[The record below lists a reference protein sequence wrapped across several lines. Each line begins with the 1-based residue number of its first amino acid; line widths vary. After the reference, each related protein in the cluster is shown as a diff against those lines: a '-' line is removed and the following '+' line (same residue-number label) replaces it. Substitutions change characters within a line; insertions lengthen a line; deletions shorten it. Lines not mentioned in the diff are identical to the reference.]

1 MKEVK
6 YEQIVA
12 KTKEACMKMAV
23 DLPMD
28 VQRKLEEMNSKE
40 DGTLAK
46 QMLNVIV
53 DNAKIARAENRP
65 MCQDTGMVV
74 CFVKIGQEV
83 HVTGGAIEDAIN
95 EGVALGYDEGYLR
108 KSVVNN
114 PIDRINTKNNTPA
127 VVHFTVVPGDV
138 FELEFAAKGFGSENM
153 SQLKMFPPAA
163 GIEGVKEFIKQVVR
177 DAGPNPCPP
186 IIVGIGL
193 GGTFDKCAIMAKR
206 AAIRSVDS
214 FNPNP
219 KVEALE
225 RELLEEINNLGI
237 GPQGFGGK
245 TTALKVNI
253 EMYATHIAGL
263 PCAVNINCH
272 AARHVKVEI

>member
-1 MKEVK
+1 MKEVT
-6 YEQIVA
+6 YDQIVEQ
-12 KTKEACMKMAV
+12 TKIACMKMAV

-28 VQRKLEEMNSKE
+28 VQRKLEEMNKQE
-40 DGTLAK
+40 DGELAK
-46 QMLNVIV
+46 QMLDVIIE
-53 DNAKIARAENRP
+53 NAKIARDENRP

-74 CFVKIGQEV
+74 CFVKMGQDV

-95 EGVALGYDEGYLR
+95 DGVAQGYEEGFLR

-114 PIDRINTKNNTPA
+114 PIDRVNTKNNTPA
-127 VVHFTVVPGDV
+127 VVHYTVVPGDV
-138 FELEFAAKGFGSENM
+138 FEMEFAAKGFGSENM

-163 GIEGVKEFIKQVVR
+163 GIEGVKEFVKQAVI

-193 GGTFDKCAIMAKR
+193 GGTMEKCAMMAKR

-214 FNPNP
+214 YNENPT
-219 KVEALE
+219 VAALE
-225 RELLEEINNLGI
+225 KELLDEINKLGV